1 MKSKGTCLPSKM
13 RSSSSPAPS
22 RLRPSAVEGWRAV
35 SRQLAAVPHEPVA
48 LAVTRLKVSYATA
61 GLDYATAQA
70 ILETLGPAHETV
82 ALDYQRLIESEAEG
96 GPTWLAALPRGRRA
110 LRDALTADAG
120 ECFRRAGAF
129 DDHPSAE
136 AVAFLDRLANIARA
150 HANLP
155 LVESGRQAERM
166 SFELEVA
173 RCSEMPG
180 APAVEWVALDDNA
193 AGFDILSS
201 RLVDGRPSP
210 KLVEVKS
217 CRGRPLRLIMT
228 RNEWDTACRHH
239 EAYTLHFWD
248 LQAARLHELSWGD
261 LRAHMPIDQG
271 DARWDSATVSLK
283 RLHAI

>member
-1 MKSKGTCLPSKM
+1 M
-13 RSSSSPAPS
+13 RSSNSPGAS
-22 RLRPSAVEGWRAV
+22 RLRPSSVEGWRAV
-35 SRQLAAVPHEPVA
+35 SRQLAAVPHESVV
-48 LAVTRLKVSYATA
+48 LAVARLKVSYATA
-61 GLDYATAQA
+61 GVDYAAAQA
-70 ILETLGPAHETV
+70 ILESLGPARES
-82 ALDYQRLIESEAEG
+82 AASAYQRLIEFEAQSG
-96 GPTWLAALPRGRRA
+96 STWLAALPRGRRA
-110 LRDALTADAG
+110 LRDALTADAA

-150 HANLP
+150 HADLP

-193 AGFDILSS
+193 AGYDILSS

-228 RNEWDTACRHH
+228 RNEWDTACRHQ

-248 LQAARLHELSWGD
+248 VQAGRLHELSWSD

-271 DARWDSATVSLK
+271 DGRWDSATLNFK
-283 RLHAI
+283 RLHPI